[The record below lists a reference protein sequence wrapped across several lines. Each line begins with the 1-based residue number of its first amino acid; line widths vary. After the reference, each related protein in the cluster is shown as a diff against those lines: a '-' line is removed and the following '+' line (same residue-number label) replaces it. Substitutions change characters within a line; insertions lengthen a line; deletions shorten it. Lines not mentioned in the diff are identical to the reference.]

1 MKKKEI
7 SKEER
12 EMWKISNLCDK
23 NMKSENERKLNEFKE
38 NMFDKTHI
46 D

>member
-23 NMKSENERKLNEFKE
+23 NMKSERKPNEFKE